1 MPIGEKPENSLSL
14 SARIE
19 ALLFVAP
26 GAVTPAQLASAL
38 GASVAEI
45 DAGLL
50 ELENFLLQR
59 ALRLQSHRGSYQLTT
74 APEVAP
80 LIETFLNLDSTFR
93 MTRAALETLAII
105 AYQQPVTKP
114 HIDAIRGVNS
124 DTVLRNLLSK
134 GLIEEAGRAEG
145 PGRPIFYTTSAE
157 FLQHFGLN
165 RLEDLPSLSL
175 EPEASQSGGP
185 NEPGQN
191 GQGLDLDLEPRDDQQ
206 AGPVYRSFG
215 NAVESDPPG

>member
-26 GAVTPAQLASAL
+26 GPVTPAQLASAL

-45 DAGLL
+45 DSGLL
-50 ELENFLLQR
+50 ELEELLLQR
-59 ALRLQSHRGSYQLTT
+59 ALRLQNHRGRYQLTT
-74 APEVAP
+74 APEAAP
-80 LIETFLNLDSTFR
+80 LIETFLNLESTFR

-134 GLIEEAGRAEG
+134 GLVEEAGRAEG

-165 RLEDLPSLSL
+165 KLEDLPSLSL
-175 EPEASQSGGP
+175 EPEVSQRGEP

-191 GQGLDLDLEPRDDQQ
+191 GQGLDMNVEPVDDQPG
-206 AGPVYRSFG
+206 GPVSRSIG
-215 NAVESDPPG
+215 AAVESDPGE

>member
-1 MPIGEKPENSLSL
+1 MPNPEKPENSLSL
-14 SARIE
+14 NARIE

-26 GAVTPAQLASAL
+26 GPVAPPQLAGAL
-38 GASVAEI
+38 GISVSEAE
-45 DAGLL
+45 AGLL
-50 ELENFLLQR
+50 ELEEFYSGR
-59 ALRLQSHRGSYQLTT
+59 ALRLQNHRGRYQLTT
-74 APEVAP
+74 APEVTS
-80 LIETFLNLDSTFR
+80 LIEVFLNLESSFR

-134 GLIEEAGRAEG
+134 GLVDEAGRAEG

-165 RLEDLPSLSL
+165 KLEDLPALSL
-175 EPEASQSGGP
+175 EPDGPSAPDTSGSGINGQASKLDGDSP
-185 NEPGQN
+185 DLLSVPD
-191 GQGLDLDLEPRDDQQ
+191 QGLD
-206 AGPVYRSFG
+206 
-215 NAVESDPPG
+215 